1 MGEGVQGGDSGVV
14 VKDKPG
20 LLGLN
25 PFSVGSD
32 MTPRVLVGT
41 GLTHSIP

>member
-1 MGEGVQGGDSGVV
+1 MRERVQGGDSGV

-25 PFSVGSD
+25 AFSVGSD